1 MRRQPVSVVIT
12 DLDNTLYDWF
22 EFWYASF
29 DAMLDELIRLSGV
42 TRDRLIAE
50 AKDVHERHG
59 TSEYAFLIE
68 ELPSLQRLH
77 QGEDVAQVYAG
88 AIEAYRR
95 ERRERLRLYPGV
107 METLE
112 ELRRRGCL
120 IVAHTDSMG
129 LYSAERIRHLGL
141 DGVIGML
148 YSKVDHDLPANATSA
163 ELRMDAEERYRL
175 RETQHRPT
183 RRGEAK
189 PNPELLLDIINDIG
203 ATPDEAVY
211 VGDSLTKDILMAQR
225 AGVADVFARYG
236 PAHTWAPPERYELLR
251 AVTHWTREEVEEERR
266 LRESEITPTF
276 VLEESFAE
284 LLALFEFTRHSGAP
298 RVSL

>member
-29 DAMLDELIRLSGV
+29 DAMLDELVRLSGV
-42 TRDRLIAE
+42 TRDQLIAE
-50 AKDVHERHG
+50 AKEVHERHG

-77 QGEDVAQVYAG
+77 PIEDLAQVYG
-88 AIEAYRR
+88 SAIEAYRR
-95 ERRERLRLYPGV
+95 QRRERLRLYPGV
-107 METLE
+107 MEALE

-120 IVAHTDSMG
+120 IVGHTDSMG
-129 LYSAERIRHLGL
+129 IYSAERIRHLGL
-141 DGVIGML
+141 DGVIDVL
-148 YSKVDHDLPANATSA
+148 YSKADHDLPANTTSA
-163 ELRMDAEERYRL
+163 ELRMDAGERFRL
-175 RETQHRPT
+175 EVTEHRAMRE
-183 RRGEAK
+183 GEAK
-189 PNPELLLDIINDIG
+189 PDPALLLDIISDVG
-203 ATPDEAVY
+203 ATPDDAVY

-225 AGVADVFARYG
+225 AGVTDVFARYG

-266 LRESEITPTF
+266 LRESEITPTY
-276 VLEESFAE
+276 VLEKSFTE
-284 LLALFEFTRHSGAP
+284 LLDLFEFTKHGGTRRRA
-298 RVSL
+298 